1 MPFPRLKSTIR
12 LATAAV
18 LFGTLTVAG
27 QAQDAATAPAAPVP
41 QNTPETRPVP
51 VLNYAKPVSHFPNP
65 IGPYTSR
72 HLAPPNLANT
82 SRIDQLMHDGKLY
95 LSLNDAIAL
104 ALENNLDIAIARYNL
119 NIADTDVLRAK
130 AGASILGV
138 NPGVVQ
144 NTPGG
149 GVGGIGAS
157 AGASTGGTSLGA
169 GGIGAGTNGLVSST
183 LGLGPA
189 ITSFDPVVTGTLQED
204 HFSQQAS
211 SIFQGVLPGSSLV
224 QNTGTVNFAYN
235 QAFQWGM
242 NLNVSFT
249 NTRQTTNSFFSS
261 LSPQLNSGFKMTLT
275 QPLLQGF
282 GFPANTRF
290 IRIAKNNRELSDV
303 AFRLQ
308 IIDSVDQIENIY
320 WDLVYAYENAR
331 VQNESLAFAQKTLSD
346 TKKQVEIGSLAP
358 IETVRAQSTVAQD
371 QQLVTA
377 AQTNL
382 QLEQLLMKNA
392 LTRTLKDPTLA
403 TADVIPTST
412 MDIPAQ
418 EPVVPTEDL
427 INEALRHRAELVETR
442 IDLNSR
448 DLSNKAVRS
457 ALLPTLDLFAYYG
470 GAGVGGNQN
479 PVNVCSTPET
489 LLQQEFGCA
498 SNAPGS
504 LETITPTTGIGN
516 TLNQL
521 VNSTSPDKGVGLQL
535 NIPLR
540 NRAAQ
545 AVQIRSELEY
555 RQAQM
560 RLQQIEN
567 QVGIEIRNA
576 QYAVQQ
582 NRASVDS
589 AQAAAELARQSL
601 DAEQKKYQFGTSTTT
616 LVLQY
621 QSQLA
626 TSESALVNATV
637 DYEKSRIE
645 LDRATGALLDHHG
658 ISIDDAARGQVTHL
672 PNVPYVAPRKD
683 MPPPPQAAPA
693 QQAQDGRASKTGA
706 VHNRALFFFLTIL
719 YNILCGPRPLHS
731 LRPAKME

>member
-1 MPFPRLKSTIR
+1 MPFARLTSNIR
-12 LATAAV
+12 LTVAAV
-18 LFGTLTVAG
+18 VLGTLTLAG
-27 QAQDAATAPAAPVP
+27 WAVTAWAQEPPAAPTP
-41 QNTPETRPVP
+41 QNTPETRSLPVM
-51 VLNYAKPVSHFPNP
+51 NYSHAASHFPNP
-65 IGPYTSR
+65 IAPYEAR
-72 HLAPPNLANT
+72 HLADPSLANT
-82 SRIDQLMHDGKLY
+82 ARIDQFMHDGKLY

-138 NPGVVQ
+138 NAGVIQ

-149 GVGGIGAS
+149 GIGGIGAT

-183 LGLGPA
+183 LGLGPV
-189 ITSFDPVVTGTLQED
+189 INSFDPVVTGTLQED
-204 HFSQQAS
+204 HSSQTAT
-211 SIFQGVLPGSSLV
+211 SIFQGVVPSTSLV

-242 NLNVSFT
+242 NLQVGFN
-249 NTRQTTNSFFSS
+249 NQRQTTNSFFSS
-261 LSPQLNSGFKMTLT
+261 TSPALSSNFKATIT

-412 MDIPAQ
+412 MDVPPQ

-427 INEALRHRAELVETR
+427 INEALRHRAELVESR

-448 DLSNKAVRS
+448 ELSNKAVRS
-457 ALLPTLDLFAYYG
+457 ALLPSLNLFAYYG

-479 PVNVCSTPET
+479 PINVCQNPLSQ
-489 LLQQEFGCA
+489 LDQEFGCA
-498 SNAPGS
+498 SSAPGA
-504 LETITPTTGIGN
+504 LEGVFPTTTIGP

-521 VNSTSPDKGVGLQL
+521 VNSTNPDKGAGLQL

-589 AQAAAELARQSL
+589 AEAAAELARQSL

-621 QSQLA
+621 ESQLA
-626 TSESALVNATV
+626 TAESGLVNATV
-637 DYEKSRIE
+637 AYEKSRIE
-645 LDRATGALLDHHG
+645 LDRATGTLLDHHG
-658 ISIDDAARGQVTHL
+658 ISVDDAAKGQVTRM
-672 PNVPYVAPRKD
+672 PSVPYIAPRKD
-683 MPPPPQAAPA
+683 MPSVAQPAPQAAP
-693 QQAQDGRASKTGA
+693 QQQ
-706 VHNRALFFFLTIL
+706 
-719 YNILCGPRPLHS
+719 PQ
-731 LRPAKME
+731 

>member
-1 MPFPRLKSTIR
+1 MPSRLTSNIR
-12 LATAAV
+12 LTTAAI
-18 LFGTLTVAG
+18 LFGTLTIAG
-27 QAQDAATAPAAPVP
+27 WAVPGWAQEPPAAPVP
-41 QNTPETRPVP
+41 QNTPETRPLP
-51 VLNYAKPVSHFPNP
+51 VMNYSQPVSHFPNP
-65 IGPYTSR
+65 IGPYKPR
-72 HLAPPNLANT
+72 HLADPSLANT
-82 SRIDQLMHDGKLY
+82 ARIDQFMHEGKLY

-138 NPGVVQ
+138 NAGVIQ

-149 GVGGIGAS
+149 GIGGIGAT

-183 LGLGPA
+183 LGLGPV
-189 ITSFDPVVTGTLQED
+189 INSFDPVVTGTLQED
-204 HFSQQAS
+204 HSSQTAT
-211 SIFQGVLPGSSLV
+211 SIFQGVVPSTSLV

-242 NLNVSFT
+242 NLQVGFN
-249 NTRQTTNSFFSS
+249 NQRQTTNSFFSS
-261 LSPQLNSGFKMTLT
+261 TSPALSSNFKATIT

-331 VQNESLAFAQKTLSD
+331 VQNESLTFAQKTLSD

-371 QQLVTA
+371 QQLVTT

-392 LTRTLKDPTLA
+392 LTRNLKDPVLA
-403 TADVIPTST
+403 TAEVIPTST
-412 MDIPAQ
+412 IAIPAEEQ
-418 EPVVPTEDL
+418 ILPTEDL
-427 INEALRHRAELVETR
+427 INDALRHRAELVETR

-448 DLSNKAVRS
+448 DYSNKAVRS

-470 GAGVGGNQN
+470 GSGLGGSQN
-479 PVNVCSTPET
+479 PANLCQDQTAAQRQLGFCAGPNPDHNDQVIIPTVGST
-489 LLQQEFGCA
+489 
-498 SNAPGS
+498 S
-504 LETITPTTGIGN
+504 IGG
-516 TLNQL
+516 TWNQL
-521 VNSTSPDKGVGLQL
+521 VNSTAPDKGVGLQL

-545 AVQIRSELEY
+545 AVQIRSELEF

-576 QYAVQQ
+576 QYTVQQ

-589 AQAAAELARQSL
+589 AKAAVALARESL

-616 LVLQY
+616 LVRKY
-621 QSQLA
+621 KSQWS
-626 TSESALVNATV
+626 TSDSARV
-637 DYEKSRIE
+637 K
-645 LDRATGALLDHHG
+645 
-658 ISIDDAARGQVTHL
+658 
-672 PNVPYVAPRKD
+672 
-683 MPPPPQAAPA
+683 PP
-693 QQAQDGRASKTGA
+693 
-706 VHNRALFFFLTIL
+706 VV
-719 YNILCGPRPLHS
+719 
-731 LRPAKME
+731 